1 MTTDEL
7 SKALWGLADVFGI
20 MRNSKIR
27 YLLKAAAN
35 RLEEQDKI
43 IKQYQKADCFLAAQA
58 VSKSRL
64 FSRGAWLGMGGRGML
79 V

>member
-1 MTTDEL
+1 MMTTDEL

-43 IKQYQKADCFLAAQA
+43 IKQYQKADCFLAAH
-58 VSKSRL
+58 
-64 FSRGAWLGMGGRGML
+64 GWEWEEGGCWYDD
-79 V
+79 